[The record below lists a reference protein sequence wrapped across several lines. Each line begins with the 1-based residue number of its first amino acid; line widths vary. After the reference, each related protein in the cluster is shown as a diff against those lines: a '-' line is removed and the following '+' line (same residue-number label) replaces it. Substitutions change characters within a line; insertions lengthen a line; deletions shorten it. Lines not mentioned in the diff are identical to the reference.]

1 MKGVR
6 NTSLLYIIPLIA
18 ILAIPILCGNVYAIT
33 RSSSGG
39 TYVTWGHIYPPGGTY
54 HYHTIGYFAW
64 AAQWEDS
71 FSHDGDGEIY
81 MGGSEGTTSWYC
93 GGQQWWSQ
101 PNQIMYNIKVI
112 KIKDLT
118 TQTEY
123 TDPNII
129 YDHVYFHDGYVKPQG
144 SPYVDT
150 IVNLLWAIVQTKTG
164 FSFPNPFQ
172 LISGSTNVGNSYGE
186 ITVYGS
192 GSLSEFKTYVKFSYT
207 GTSGFNSSH
216 TYEVTC
222 RLTWWASFSI
232 WVEGGL
238 QGRNPIE
245 GEGIISPESG
255 QAVDTAYAAATI
267 DITFTVTP
275 S

>member
-6 NTSLLYIIPLIA
+6 KSSLLYIIPLIA
-18 ILAIPILCGNVYAIT
+18 ILTIPILCGNVYAVT

-39 TYVTWGHIYPPGGTY
+39 TEVTWGHIYPPGGTY
-54 HYHTIGYFAW
+54 HYHTVGYFAW

-71 FSHDGDGEIY
+71 FPWYGHGYIY
-81 MGGSEGTTSWYC
+81 MGGSEGTKSWYC
-93 GGQQWWSQ
+93 GGQQWWSETGL
-101 PNQIMYNIKVI
+101 IKYNIKVI

-123 TDPNII
+123 TDPSILQKI
-129 YDHVYFHDGYVKPQG
+129 HFRDAYVRPHG
-144 SPYVDT
+144 SPYVDD

-172 LISGSTNVGNSYGE
+172 LISSYTSVSDGWGE
-186 ITVYGS
+186 ITVESS
-192 GSLSEFKTYVKFSYT
+192 GSLSEFYT
-207 GTSGFNSSH
+207 AVEFYLPSGFNSTH

-222 RLTWWASFSI
+222 KLTWTASFI
-232 WVEGGL
+232 IMVEPGAEGI
-238 QGRNPIE
+238 NPIK
-245 GEGIISPESG
+245 GEGVISPESSS
-255 QAVDTAYAAATI
+255 AVDTAYASAAI
-267 DITFTVTP
+267 YITFKVTP